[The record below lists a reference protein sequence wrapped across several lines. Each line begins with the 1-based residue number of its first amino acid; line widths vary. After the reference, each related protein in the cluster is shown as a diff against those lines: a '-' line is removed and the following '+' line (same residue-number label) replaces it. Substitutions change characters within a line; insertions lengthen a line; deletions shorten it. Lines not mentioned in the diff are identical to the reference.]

1 MKNNELIRE
10 EFSKRLKEALT
21 INNKNGWGEGAY
33 LAKITNVTPKASNKW
48 LNAESIPN
56 REKII
61 QLAKM
66 LNVNSLWLEYGEGSI
81 QSVEDNKTQKQDYIK
96 IIGDISPWDDN
107 TPLDDD
113 EVEVPFF
120 KEVELAAGNGKTE
133 VIELTDRKLRFSKR
147 TLRDAGVNAK
157 DVACA
162 KISGNSMERLI
173 IDGATIGIDTSEK
186 NIIDGEIYAFD
197 HDGMLRVK
205 YLYRMPGGAVRLR
218 SENAEEHG
226 DEIIP
231 FEKLDKLRILGW
243 VFWWSVVRRKR
254 K

>member
-10 EFSKRLKEALT
+10 EFSKRLKEALA

-61 QLAKM
+61 QLAKI
-66 LNVNSLWLEYGEGSI
+66 LNVNSLWLEYGEGEI
-81 QSVEDNKTQKQDYIK
+81 KSVKVDNAE
-96 IIGDISPWDDN
+96 IIGDISTWDDN

-147 TLRDAGVNAK
+147 TLRDAGVSPK

-162 KISGNSMERLI
+162 RISGNSMERLI

-205 YLYRMPGGAVRLR
+205 YLYRMPGGAIRLR
-218 SENAEEHG
+218 SENSEEHG

-231 FEKLDKLRILGW
+231 FEKLDELRILGW
-243 VFWWSVVRRKR
+243 VFWWSVVRRK
-254 K
+254 KK